1 MPELLAQQS
10 GWSNLRSDA
19 SPRPFSG
26 FTWVSFA
33 KSDRSQTEP
42 GPLSRVAG
50 NSNEK
55 LVLNSSSPLNQVN
68 DQHDDRNDEQ
78 EMDQTTANVTKQ
90 TKDPEHEQDNDYSPK
105 HG

>member
-1 MPELLAQQS
+1 MPAHGRFLA
-10 GWSNLRSDA
+10 R
-19 SPRPFSG
+19 G
-26 FTWVSFA
+26 FHSLNQIEV
-33 KSDRSQTEP
+33 KPNP
-42 GPLSRVAG
+42 GHCRAVAG